1 MGEMTRTTAA
11 PRRAFDVAGGLAL
24 DAGYA
29 LWRQVA
35 SIAQGRVAETTV
47 HAPEG
52 KPGGNSA
59 APRLPD
65 VVLIPGI
72 YEPAGFMDPLRRR
85 LQSQGRRVVVL
96 PELGYNRRTIPESA
110 ELAARRLRE
119 LGVTGAVVIAHSK
132 GGLVGKLLMTAY
144 DAEGLVSRMLAIAT
158 PFGGARYSRYAPTR
172 PLRAFYPGDPVL
184 GSLAKNLEVNARI
197 VSVGSEID
205 LLVGH
210 SSQLEGARNLILP
223 VTGHFRILADPGL
236 LAIVDEFLGE
246 EADNSGVDNSDVDNS
261 EVDEPREQAG

>member
-1 MGEMTRTTAA
+1 MMTTAA
-11 PRRAFDVAGGLAL
+11 PRRALAVAGGLVL
-24 DAGYA
+24 DAGYG

-35 SIAQGRVAETTV
+35 SIAQGRFGETTV

-52 KPGGNSA
+52 LPGG
-59 APRLPD
+59 APTGPRPAD

-72 YEPAGFMDPLRRR
+72 YEPAGFLDPLRRR

-119 LGVTGAVVIAHSK
+119 LGVRGAVVIAHSK

-144 DAEGLVSRMLAIAT
+144 AEEGLASRMLAIAT

-172 PLRAFYPGDPVL
+172 PLRAFYPGNPVL
-184 GSLAKNLEVNARI
+184 GSLAKNLEANARI
-197 VSVGSEID
+197 VSVGAEFD
-205 LLVGH
+205 PLVGRSTH
-210 SSQLEGARNLILP
+210 LEGARNTILP
-223 VTGHFRILADPGL
+223 VTGHFRILADPAL
-236 LAIVDEFLGE
+236 LDIVDEFVLGP
-246 EADNSGVDNSDVDNS
+246 AV
-261 EVDEPREQAG
+261 PREQAG

>member
-1 MGEMTRTTAA
+1 MGQATEMTTTAA
-11 PRRAFDVAGGLAL
+11 PRRALEVAGGLVL

-35 SIAQGRVAETTV
+35 SIAQGRFAETTV

-52 KPGGNSA
+52 RPGGDSA
-59 APRLPD
+59 GSAVPD

-72 YEPAGFMDPLRRR
+72 YEPAGFLDPLRRR
-85 LQSQGRRVVVL
+85 LQSQGRRVIVL

-119 LGVTGAVVIAHSK
+119 LGVSNAVVIAHSK

-144 DAEGLVSRMLAIAT
+144 SEEGLVSRMLAIAT

-172 PLRAFYPGDPVL
+172 PLRAFYPGNPVL
-184 GSLAKNLEVNARI
+184 GSLAKNLEANARI
-197 VSVGSEID
+197 VSVGAGFD
-205 LLVGH
+205 PLVGH
-210 SSQLEGARNLILP
+210 ATHLEGARNTVLP
-223 VTGHFRILADPGL
+223 VTGHFRILADPAL
-236 LAIVDEFLGE
+236 LAIVDDFIGE
-246 EADNSGVDNSDVDNS
+246 APF
-261 EVDEPREQAG
+261 PREQAG